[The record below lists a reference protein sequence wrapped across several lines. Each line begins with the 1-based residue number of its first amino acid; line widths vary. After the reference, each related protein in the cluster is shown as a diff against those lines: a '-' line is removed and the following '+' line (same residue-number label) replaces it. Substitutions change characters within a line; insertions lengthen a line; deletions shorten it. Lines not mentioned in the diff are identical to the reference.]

1 MKGFLKF
8 LLFLVVMVLFLGGSG
23 YLIFSYDE
31 LIGMLWG
38 IVLWFVPFAIFIISL
53 VALVVGKLPR
63 LGIRSRWSGTV
74 VLVTSLA
81 AGLAIVLLA
90 FGNAFVIQAGNVDES
105 VKEKV
110 RWYARL
116 TGQTTMQDDSY
127 RVDGKYATY
136 YVTED
141 NEHKVAIMEELFPR
155 MEAQLD
161 RYLSPL
167 AEGEKPEIELH
178 RNASTLQLLE
188 MDGNMAGVYSIITG
202 RIDMLENTPYW
213 EKIFIHEYTHYRVHQ
228 FQLQEA
234 GKHVRIPHWLEEGF
248 AEAMTGSLMLGPFDN
263 YKNLSFADASSKILQ
278 MNNHTQDVYTYGQIL
293 TSELI
298 HGASTEQFQ
307 KWLLTDDYAVIEE
320 EIRDLYQIP
329 EDVTT
334 QSFLIDRY
342 EETLAK
348 DRTYFDRT
356 YEIPASE
363 WEEEWDA
370 FQEEVYF
377 PMYGQYLS
385 SLRRLVL
392 GELDFDAGEKI
403 LQERLSYDLSYSPEA
418 SNYDRAIIVAGRG
431 DLDGAIAIL
440 EDSMNGEIELKSLE
454 TEHLHSTLELLRED
468 PSHPEAIE
476 RLEKRGLYFQG
487 TDEWLESLQTN

>member
-1 MKGFLKF
+1 MKGLLKF
-8 LLFLVVMVLFLGGSG
+8 VLFLVVMVLFLGGSG

-31 LIGMLWG
+31 VTGMLWAIG
-38 IVLWFVPFAIFIISL
+38 LWFVPFALFILAL
-53 VALVVGKLPR
+53 VVLVVGKLPR
-63 LGIRSRWSGTV
+63 LGIRSRWSATIIFF
-74 VLVTSLA
+74 TSLL
-81 AGLAIVLLA
+81 AGLTIVLLA
-90 FGNAFVIQAGNVDES
+90 FGNAFVIQAGNVEGS
-105 VKEKV
+105 VEEKV

-116 TGQTTMQDDSY
+116 TGQTHMQDDSY

-136 YVTED
+136 YVTEA

-167 AEGEKPEIELH
+167 ADGEKPEIELH

-188 MDGNMAGVYSIITG
+188 VDGNMAGVYSIITG

-263 YKNLSFADASSKILQ
+263 YKNLSLADASSKILQ
-278 MNNHTQDVYTYGQIL
+278 MNNHTQDVYIYGQIL

-298 HGASTEQFQ
+298 HEASKKQFQ
-307 KWLLTDDYAVIEE
+307 KWLLTDENAVIEE

-329 EDVTT
+329 VDVTT

-348 DRTYFDRT
+348 DRAYFDRPW
-356 YEIPASE
+356 EIPASQ
-363 WEEEWDA
+363 WEEEWTT

-377 PMYGQYLS
+377 PMYGQYLA
-385 SLRRLVL
+385 SLNRLVL
-392 GELDFDAGEKI
+392 GELNFDAGEKI
-403 LQERLSYDLSYSPEA
+403 LQNRITYDLSYSPEDRQ
-418 SNYDRAIIVAGRG
+418 YDKALLVAGRG
-431 DLDGAIAIL
+431 DLDEAISIL
-440 EDSMNGEIELKSLE
+440 ESSMNGEIQLKKLY
-454 TEHLHSTLELLRED
+454 TEKTLSVLKQLRED
-468 PSHPEAIE
+468 PRHPEALHD
-476 RLEKRGLYFQG
+476 LEQRGLYFQG
-487 TDEWLESLQTN
+487 TDEWLETLQSK

>member
-8 LLFLVVMVLFLGGSG
+8 VLFLVVMVLFLGGSG

-31 LIGMLWG
+31 VTGMLWAIG
-38 IVLWFVPFAIFIISL
+38 LWFIPFTLFIVAL
-53 VALVVGKLPR
+53 VALVVGKLPK
-63 LGIRSRWSGTV
+63 LGIHSRWSATV
-74 VLVTSLA
+74 VFMTSLA
-81 AGLAIVLLA
+81 AGILMVLLA
-90 FGNAFVIQAGNVDES
+90 FGNAFVIQAGSIEGS
-105 VKEKV
+105 VEEKV

-116 TGQTTMQDDSY
+116 TGQTNMQDDSY
-127 RVDGKYATY
+127 QVDGKYATY

-141 NEHKVAIMEELFPR
+141 NEHKVAVMEELFPR

-167 AEGEKPEIELH
+167 ADGEKPEIELH
-178 RNASTLQLLE
+178 RSASTLQLLE
-188 MDGNMAGVYSIITG
+188 MDGNLAGVYSILTG
-202 RIDMLENTPYW
+202 RIDIHENSPYW
-213 EKIFIHEYTHYRVHQ
+213 QETFIHEYTHYRVHQ
-228 FQLQEA
+228 FQLEQVGE
-234 GKHVRIPHWLEEGF
+234 HVRIPHWLEEGF
-248 AEAMTGSLMLGPFDN
+248 AQAMTGSLMLGPFDN
-263 YKNLSFADASSKILQ
+263 YKNLSLADASSKILQ

-307 KWLLTDDYAVIEE
+307 QWLLTDDNSVIEQ

-342 EETLAK
+342 KETLAK
-348 DRTYFDRT
+348 DRAYFDRT

-363 WEEEWDA
+363 WEKEWTA
-370 FQEEVYF
+370 FQEDVYF
-377 PMYGQYLS
+377 PMYGQYLI

-403 LQERLSYDLSYSPEA
+403 LQERMTYDLSYSPEA
-418 SNYDRAIIVAGRG
+418 SNYDKAMLVAGRG

-440 EDSMNGEIELKSLE
+440 EDSMNGEIKLKSLE
-454 TEHLHSTLELLRED
+454 TEDILRTFQLLRED
-468 PSHPEAIE
+468 PRHPDALQ
-476 RLEKRGLYFQG
+476 RLEQRGLYFQG
-487 TDEWLESLQTN
+487 TDEWLDSLQ